1 MIKSILPLLTA
12 SILAVSIQAAPNKPQ
27 RSVNMEEVA
36 KVRKLLTTDAEIKEI
51 RKEYHAALFKRL
63 TKLGVSE
70 GVAKRALLRMT
81 AGQSTDRRPQGP
93 RRLKTPPNPLKP
105 GWSEEKRRPTPPE
118 RDGKDRKP
126 RGKKPGK

>member
-1 MIKSILPLLTA
+1 MIKSILPLLAA
-12 SILAVSIQAAPNKPQ
+12 SILAVSVQAAPEKSARPVNKEQ
-27 RSVNMEEVA
+27 VA
-36 KVRKLLTTDAEIKEI
+36 KVRKILATDAEIKEI

-70 GVAKRALLRMT
+70 GVAKRALFRMT
-81 AGQSTDRRPQGP
+81 AGQLTDRRPQGQ
-93 RRLKTPPNPLKP
+93 
-105 GWSEEKRRPTPPE
+105 SKRRPTRPK

>member
-12 SILAVSIQAAPNKPQ
+12 SILAVSIQAAPNKPK

-36 KVRKLLTTDAEIKEI
+36 KVRKLLATDAEIKEI
-51 RKEYHAALFKRL
+51 RKEYHTALFKRL

-70 GVAKRALLRMT
+70 GVAKRALFRMT
-81 AGQSTDRRPQGP
+81 AGQLTDRRPQGQ
-93 RRLKTPPNPLKP
+93 
-105 GWSEEKRRPTPPE
+105 SKRRPTPPK